1 MMTETTPTSI
11 KDLKPGNFVMDEEEP
26 CKIVDIVISKP
37 GKHGATKARVECVG
51 LFDGRNRSIMKPAA
65 DTLLVPLINKRRGQV
80 LSVSGNTAQMMD
92 MEDFSTI
99 DVSIPEDIKIK
110 VEPGKEINYWKIG
123 NRVLLRD

>member
-1 MMTETTPTSI
+1 MTETTPTSI

-37 GKHGATKARVECVG
+37 GKHGATKTSVECVG
-51 LFDGRNRSIMKPAA
+51 LFDGRNMSIMKPAA

-99 DVSIPEDIKIK
+99 DVSIPDDIKIK

>member
-1 MMTETTPTSI
+1 MTETTPTSI

-26 CKIVDIVISKP
+26 CKIVDIVISKL

-99 DVSIPEDIKIK
+99 DVSIPDDIKIK
-110 VEPGKEINYWKIG
+110 VEPGNEINYLKIG

>member
-1 MMTETTPTSI
+1 MTETTPTSI

-99 DVSIPEDIKIK
+99 DVSIPDDIKIK